1 MGLGQVLKKIDAF
14 PKIIDIE
21 VNKTF
26 SGAARE
32 SLQPIL
38 GPHHQCDLFFFY

>member
-1 MGLGQVLKKIDAF
+1 MGVGSILKRVDAF

-26 SGAARE
+26 SGAIRKIFNKCTRKIIFLK
-32 SLQPIL
+32 SIKI
-38 GPHHQCDLFFFY
+38 F